1 MRALAI
7 PLEICHGFK
16 LLRQSDIFIVRG
28 WDSGQP
34 WTIIRGIFLRDVHAQ
49 VLILDG
55 IVFSFSSSGAW
66 VACGVMYT
74 ALNWFLEQSNPS
86 KKQCA
91 HPTLCCHEG
100 AVEFE
105 GAHVRALSGT
115 AFAKAPSAYPKPLC
129 LVRNGS
135 ERQRLGNEAVD
146 TEIAF

>member
-1 MRALAI
+1 M
-7 PLEICHGFK
+7 
-16 LLRQSDIFIVRG
+16 
-28 WDSGQP
+28 
-34 WTIIRGIFLRDVHAQ
+34 
-49 VLILDG
+49 LILDG

-91 HPTLCCHEG
+91 HATLCCHEG
-100 AVEFE
+100 GVEFE
-105 GAHVRALSGT
+105 GAHVRASSGT

-146 TEIAF
+146 TEIAVLKIQRADGKLTKRLSQVLFRVDVLQHAFSSC